1 MNKTFSACF
10 GLVCL
15 AVASALVAAPAPKL
29 ILPAVPELGTNI
41 RSLPDMLSWQLVSRT
56 QVLPCFEVTV
66 GQTDYTVAVEGK
78 KHRVAWVSSQATMF
92 VTPENFSVRTKV
104 GDVVAKYPNKLVE
117 EEGFGSFVPLPSGWN
132 ALVVREGKLDPNAR
146 VLLFF
151 KRDVVPERTE

>member
-1 MNKTFSACF
+1 MKHVSAWF
-10 GLVCL
+10 ALVCL
-15 AVASALVAAPAPKL
+15 VAATAFAAAPAPKL

-41 RSLPDMLSWQLVSRT
+41 RALPDLLSWQLVSRT

-78 KHRVAWVSSQATMF
+78 KHRVAWVSSQASLF

-104 GDVVAKYPNKLVE
+104 ADVLAKFPDTMVQ

-132 ALVVREGKLDPNAR
+132 ALVQREGKVDPNAR
-146 VLLFF
+146 VILFF
-151 KRDVVPERTE
+151 RRDVVPAKTE